1 MSLHHCKTITS
12 LILGALVFSAAGQ
25 TMQVGENSLGLSGDL
40 HLKWIGKGI
49 PGKLIDAD
57 IILSEAMITDSS
69 KLGGPDYDGRF
80 RVKTTQALVSF
91 YFHPGKILDLKLAM
105 PFLIKQGPDGKTG
118 PFGDM
123 VLDVSRSWGTLN
135 MVSAG
140 LTLGFPTGYSTI
152 MSDNTHFLS
161 PESQVG
167 NGLYGAI
174 VRASYGFAPDWG
186 IINIGASYSAGLF
199 AIRTSSYGYDHNT
212 DNITYDTKSFEVARD
227 GLGARNDA
235 GVVTPDHIGLFADFG
250 IKTETVNHGFC
261 IGYYYPMSPLSNYDT
276 LDKGYTA
283 TPFATRSLAQASL
296 DAGNMLSNR
305 KYYVAGQRPD
315 STWEYVTRTTVG
327 HKTFPSL
334 TLQYNIEK
342 NDIIFPIFLGGMVKM
357 DYDNRLNFSGF
368 SLGIG
373 FKFPVI

>member
-1 MSLHHCKTITS
+1 MPLHHCKAITT
-12 LILGALVFSAAGQ
+12 LILGALVFSASGQ
-25 TMQVGENSLGLSGDL
+25 AMQVGENSLDLSGDM

-49 PGKLIDAD
+49 AGKLIDAD
-57 IILSEAMITDSS
+57 IVLSEAMIADSS
-69 KLGGPDYDGRF
+69 TIGGSEYDGRF

-91 YFHPGKILDLKLAM
+91 YAHPGKILDLKLSM
-105 PFLIKQGPDGKTG
+105 PFLIRQGPEGKTG

-123 VLDVSRSWGTLN
+123 VLDVSRSWGALN

-161 PESQVG
+161 PENQVG
-167 NGLYGAI
+167 NGLFGAA

-186 IINIGASYSAGLF
+186 IIDIGASYSAGLF
-199 AIRTSSYGYDHNT
+199 AIRTSDYGYDPTT
-212 DNITYDTKSFEVARD
+212 DNITYGTKAFEVARD
-227 GLGARNDA
+227 GWGARNDA

-250 IKTETVNHGFC
+250 IKTETVNHGIS
-261 IGYYYPMSPLSNYDT
+261 IGYFYPAAPMGYEA
-276 LDKGYTA
+276 LDKGNT
-283 TPFATRSLAQASL
+283 TSPFTTKALAQQYL
-296 DAGNMLSNR
+296 DTSNHVSNTT
-305 KYYVAGQRPD
+305 YFAAGQRAD
-315 STWEYVTRTTVG
+315 NTWEYLSKTTFT
-327 HKTFPSL
+327 KKALPSL

-342 NDIIFPIFLGGMVKM
+342 NDLVFPIFLGGMVKM

-373 FKFPVI
+373 FKFPVM